1 MSNVFSN
8 LVDICIVIYL
18 DDILVY
24 FVDKTEY
31 THQIRGP
38 LQTLQNGLYA
48 RADKCEFYSDTI
60 EYLSYL
66 LLPEGLIML
75 FNKVCTIIDWPELCQ
90 VKDIQSFLSFCNF
103 YYCFIKNYSNI
114 VILLRHLTCKNAL
127 WNFSDLYKQTFAALK
142 KAFIFT
148 LVFAHWVLDA

>member
-48 RADKCEFYSDTI
+48 RADKCKFHSDTI
-60 EYLSYL
+60 EYLGYL

-90 VKDIQSFLSFCNF
+90 VKDIQSFLGFCNF
-103 YYCFIKNYSNI
+103 
-114 VILLRHLTCKNAL
+114 
-127 WNFSDLYKQTFAALK
+127 
-142 KAFIFT
+142 
-148 LVFAHWVLDA
+148 